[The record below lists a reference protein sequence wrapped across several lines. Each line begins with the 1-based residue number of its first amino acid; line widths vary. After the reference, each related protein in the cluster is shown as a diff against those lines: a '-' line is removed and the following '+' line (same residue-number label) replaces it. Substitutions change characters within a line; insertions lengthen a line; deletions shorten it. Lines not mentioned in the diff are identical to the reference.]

1 MNKKKIGSVFN
12 ILAVLLTAILI
23 FAGQIGAGDLN
34 PPGPPGSTMK
44 TLDEIPPS
52 WSQILPADD
61 GPADGCNSSRF
72 TCVFGGEAVLD
83 KETGL
88 VWERS
93 PDERGVAVSWAA
105 ASGLC
110 IRMTLGNR
118 LGWRLPTVEE
128 LLSLYDP
135 TAPVPSSQPRI
146 SSGHPFLNVRCS
158 GERYWTATTS
168 RTNNEYAYAVD
179 TYGIANLTTRFKGPT
194 VLHNTWCVRGRIGHD
209 AY

>member
-1 MNKKKIGSVFN
+1 MINQKRQILVLGILTVF
-12 ILAVLLTAILI
+12 ISAGLLFPGVI
-23 FAGQIGAGDLN
+23 FPGDLN
-34 PPGPPGSTMK
+34 PTDPPGSTMK
-44 TLDEIPPS
+44 TLDEIPPA

-72 TCVFGGEAVLD
+72 TRVFGGVAVLD

-93 PDERGVAVSWAA
+93 PDERGVAVEWAT
-105 ASGLC
+105 ASGRC
-110 IRMTLGNR
+110 IKRTLGNR

-135 TAPVPSSQPRI
+135 TATVFSSQPRI

-158 GERYWTATTS
+158 GDRYWTATTW
-168 RTNNEYAYAVD
+168 RANTAYAYAVD
-179 TYGIANLTTRFKGPT
+179 TT
-194 VLHNTWCVRGRIGHD
+194 VSPI
-209 AY
+209 